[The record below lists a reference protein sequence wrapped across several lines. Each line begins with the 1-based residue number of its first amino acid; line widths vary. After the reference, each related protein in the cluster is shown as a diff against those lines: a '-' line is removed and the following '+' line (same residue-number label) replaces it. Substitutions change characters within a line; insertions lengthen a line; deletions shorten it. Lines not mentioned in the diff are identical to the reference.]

1 MMDSFMYCL
10 KKIKFSIFFSF
21 LMGLFLCS
29 SIFAADNNL
38 TIKNAEINSQFE
50 AYFLNADFDLSF
62 SEDLDEAIR
71 KGIPINFIVEF
82 ELKKPRK
89 YWFDEEV
96 AKKSKEILLSYHALS
111 RQFILTESDN
121 RLIAFDNLTQVKNEL
136 KKIKN
141 WRIFDKS
148 QIDDTDKYLAYLQVK
163 LDQTKLPKQLQADIT
178 TNQEWQLT
186 SKQFQW
192 TFINKK

>member
-1 MMDSFMYCL
+1 MTDSFMHCL
-10 KKIKFSIFFSF
+10 KKIKLSIFLSFWMILFFS
-21 LMGLFLCS
+21 S
-29 SIFAADNNL
+29 STIAADNSL
-38 TIKNAEINSQFE
+38 TIKNTEINSQFE

-62 SEDLDEAIR
+62 NDDLDEAIR
-71 KGIPINFIVEF
+71 KGIPVNFIIEF

-96 AKKSKEILLSYHALS
+96 AKKTKEILLTYHALS
-111 RQFILTESDN
+111 KQFILSESEN
-121 RLIAFDNLTQVKNEL
+121 HLIAFDNLTQAKNEL
-136 KKIKN
+136 KRIKN

-148 QIDDTDKYLAYLQVK
+148 QIDDTDKYSAYLQVK

-178 TNQEWQLT
+178 SNQEWQLA

-192 TFINKK
+192 TFVNKK

>member
-1 MMDSFMYCL
+1 MTDSFMHCL
-10 KKIKFSIFFSF
+10 KKIKLSVFFSF
-21 LMGLFLCS
+21 WMILFFS
-29 SIFAADNNL
+29 SSTIAGDNSL
-38 TIKNAEINSQFE
+38 IIKTAEISNQFE

-62 SEDLDEAIR
+62 NDDLDEAIK
-71 KGIPINFIVEF
+71 KGIPVNFIIEF

-96 AKKSKEILLSYHALS
+96 TKKTKEILLSYHALS
-111 RQFILTESDN
+111 KQFTLTESEN
-121 RLIAFDNLTQVKNEL
+121 RLISFDNLTQAKNEL

-148 QIDDTDKYLAYLQVK
+148 QIDDTEKYSAYLLVK

-178 TNQEWQLT
+178 SNQEWQLA

-192 TFINKK
+192 TFVNKK

>member
-1 MMDSFMYCL
+1 MTDSFMHCL
-10 KKIKFSIFFSF
+10 KKIKLSIFFSF
-21 LMGLFLCS
+21 WMILFFS
-29 SIFAADNNL
+29 SSTIASDNSL
-38 TIKNAEINSQFE
+38 IIKTAEINSQFE

-62 SEDLDEAIR
+62 NDDLDEAIK
-71 KGIPINFIVEF
+71 KGIPINFIIEF

-96 AKKSKEILLSYHALS
+96 TKKTKEILLTYHALS
-111 RQFILTESDN
+111 KQFTLTESEN
-121 RLIAFDNLTQVKNEL
+121 RLIAFDNLTQAKNEL

-148 QIDDTDKYLAYLQVK
+148 HIDDTEKYSAYLQVK

-178 TNQEWQLT
+178 SNQEWQLA

-192 TFINKK
+192 TFVNKK

>member
-1 MMDSFMYCL
+1 MTDSFMHCL
-10 KKIKFSIFFSF
+10 KKIKLSIFFSF
-21 LMGLFLCS
+21 WMILFFS
-29 SIFAADNNL
+29 SSTIASDNSL
-38 TIKNAEINSQFE
+38 IIKTAEINSQFE

-62 SEDLDEAIR
+62 NDDLDEAIK
-71 KGIPINFIVEF
+71 KGIPVNFIIEF

-89 YWFDEEV
+89 YWFEEEV
-96 AKKSKEILLSYHALS
+96 TKKTKEILLTYHALS
-111 RQFILTESDN
+111 KQFTLTESEN
-121 RLIAFDNLTQVKNEL
+121 RLIAFDNLTQAKNEL

-148 QIDDTDKYLAYLQVK
+148 QIDDTEKYSAYLQVK

-178 TNQEWQLT
+178 TNQEWQLA

-192 TFINKK
+192 TFVNKK

>member
-1 MMDSFMYCL
+1 MTDSFMHCL
-10 KKIKFSIFFSF
+10 KKIKLSIFFSF
-21 LMGLFLCS
+21 WMILFLS
-29 SIFAADNNL
+29 SSTIASDNSL
-38 TIKNAEINSQFE
+38 IIKTAEINSQFE

-62 SEDLDEAIR
+62 NDDLDEAIK
-71 KGIPINFIVEF
+71 KGIPINFIIEF

-96 AKKSKEILLSYHALS
+96 TKKTKEILLSYHALS
-111 RQFILTESDN
+111 KQFTLTESEN
-121 RLIAFDNLTQVKNEL
+121 RLIAFDNLTQAKNEL

-148 QIDDTDKYLAYLQVK
+148 QIDDTEKYSAYLQVK

-178 TNQEWQLT
+178 SNQEWQLA

-192 TFINKK
+192 TFVNKK

>member
-1 MMDSFMYCL
+1 MHCL
-10 KKIKFSIFFSF
+10 KKIKLSIFFSF
-21 LMGLFLCS
+21 WMILFFS
-29 SIFAADNNL
+29 SSTIASDNSL
-38 TIKNAEINSQFE
+38 IIKTAEINSQFE

-62 SEDLDEAIR
+62 NDDLDEAIK
-71 KGIPINFIVEF
+71 KGIPINFIIEF

-96 AKKSKEILLSYHALS
+96 TKKTKEILLTYHALS
-111 RQFILTESDN
+111 KQFTLTESEN
-121 RLIAFDNLTQVKNEL
+121 RLIAFDNLTQAKDEL

-148 QIDDTDKYLAYLQVK
+148 QIDDTEKYSAYLQVK

-178 TNQEWQLT
+178 SNQEWQLA

-192 TFINKK
+192 TFVNKK

>member
-21 LMGLFLCS
+21 LMSFFICS

-71 KGIPINFIVEF
+71 KGIPINFIIEF

-89 YWFDEEV
+89 YWFEEEV

-121 RLIAFDNLTQVKNEL
+121 RLIAFDNLTQAKNEL

-141 WRIFDKS
+141 WRVFDKS

-163 LDQTKLPKQLQADIT
+163 LDQTKLPKQLQVDIT

-192 TFINKK
+192 TFVNKK

>member
-1 MMDSFMYCL
+1 MTDSFMHCL
-10 KKIKFSIFFSF
+10 KKIKLSIFFSF
-21 LMGLFLCS
+21 WMILFFS
-29 SIFAADNNL
+29 STTIASDNSL
-38 TIKNAEINSQFE
+38 IIKTAEINSQFE

-62 SEDLDEAIR
+62 NDDLDEAIK
-71 KGIPINFIVEF
+71 KGIPVNFIIEF

-96 AKKSKEILLSYHALS
+96 TKKTKEILLTYHALS
-111 RQFILTESDN
+111 KQFTLTESEN
-121 RLIAFDNLTQVKNEL
+121 RLIAFDNLTQAKNEL

-148 QIDDTDKYLAYLQVK
+148 QIDDTEKYSAYLQVK
-163 LDQTKLPKQLQADIT
+163 LDQTKLPKQLQVDIT
-178 TNQEWQLT
+178 SNQEWQLA

-192 TFINKK
+192 TFVNKK

>member
-1 MMDSFMYCL
+1 MTDSFMHCL
-10 KKIKFSIFFSF
+10 KKIKLSIFFSF
-21 LMGLFLCS
+21 WMILFFS
-29 SIFAADNNL
+29 SSTIASDNSL
-38 TIKNAEINSQFE
+38 IIKTAEINSQFE

-62 SEDLDEAIR
+62 NDDLDEAIK
-71 KGIPINFIVEF
+71 KGIPINFIIEF

-96 AKKSKEILLSYHALS
+96 AKKTKEILLTYHALS
-111 RQFILTESDN
+111 KQFILSESEN
-121 RLIAFDNLTQVKNEL
+121 HLIAFDNLTQAKNEL
-136 KKIKN
+136 KRIKN

-148 QIDDTDKYLAYLQVK
+148 QIDDTDKYSAYLQVK

-178 TNQEWQLT
+178 SNQEWQLA

-192 TFINKK
+192 MFVNKK

>member
-1 MMDSFMYCL
+1 MTDSFMHCL
-10 KKIKFSIFFSF
+10 KKIKLSIFFSF
-21 LMGLFLCS
+21 WMTLFFS
-29 SIFAADNNL
+29 SSTIASDNSL
-38 TIKNAEINSQFE
+38 IIKTAEINSQFE

-62 SEDLDEAIR
+62 NDDLDEAIK
-71 KGIPINFIVEF
+71 KGIPINFIIEF

-96 AKKSKEILLSYHALS
+96 TKKTKEILLTYHALS
-111 RQFILTESDN
+111 KQFTLTESEN
-121 RLIAFDNLTQVKNEL
+121 RLIAFDNLTQAKNEL

-148 QIDDTDKYLAYLQVK
+148 QIDDTEKYSAYLQVK

-178 TNQEWQLT
+178 SNQEWQLA

-192 TFINKK
+192 TFVNKK

>member
-1 MMDSFMYCL
+1 MTDSFMRCL
-10 KKIKFSIFFSF
+10 KKIKLSIFLSFWMILFFS
-21 LMGLFLCS
+21 S
-29 SIFAADNNL
+29 STIAADNSL
-38 TIKNAEINSQFE
+38 TIKNTEINSQFE

-62 SEDLDEAIR
+62 NDDLDEAIR
-71 KGIPINFIVEF
+71 KGIPVNFIIEF

-96 AKKSKEILLSYHALS
+96 AKKTKEILLTYHALS
-111 RQFILTESDN
+111 KQFILSESEN
-121 RLIAFDNLTQVKNEL
+121 HLIAFDNLTQAKNEL
-136 KKIKN
+136 KRIKN

-148 QIDDTDKYLAYLQVK
+148 QIDDTDKYSAYLQVK

-178 TNQEWQLT
+178 SNQEWQLA

-192 TFINKK
+192 TFVNKK

>member
-1 MMDSFMYCL
+1 MTDSFMHCL
-10 KKIKFSIFFSF
+10 KKIKLSIFFS
-21 LMGLFLCS
+21 LWMALFFPS
-29 SIFAADNNL
+29 SIVAADNSL
-38 TIKNAEINSQFE
+38 IIKTAEINSQFE

-62 SEDLDEAIR
+62 NDDLDEAIR
-71 KGIPINFIVEF
+71 KGIPINFVIEF

-96 AKKSKEILLSYHALS
+96 TKKTKEILLSYHALS
-111 RQFILTESDN
+111 KQFILAESEN
-121 RLIAFDNLTQVKNEL
+121 RLIAFDNLTQAKNEL
-136 KKIKN
+136 KRIKN

-148 QIDDTDKYLAYLQVK
+148 QIDDTEKYSAYLQVK

-178 TNQEWQLT
+178 SNQEWQLA

-192 TFINKK
+192 TFVNKK

>member
-1 MMDSFMYCL
+1 MTDSFMHCL
-10 KKIKFSIFFSF
+10 KKIKLSIFFS
-21 LMGLFLCS
+21 LWMALFFPS
-29 SIFAADNNL
+29 SIVAADNSL
-38 TIKNAEINSQFE
+38 IIKTAEINNQFE

-62 SEDLDEAIR
+62 NDDLDEAIR
-71 KGIPINFIVEF
+71 KGIPINFVIEF

-96 AKKSKEILLSYHALS
+96 AKKTKEILLSYHALS
-111 RQFILTESDN
+111 KQFILAESEN
-121 RLIAFDNLTQVKNEL
+121 RLIAFDNLTQAKNEL
-136 KKIKN
+136 KRIKN

-148 QIDDTDKYLAYLQVK
+148 QIDDTEKYSAYPLVK

-178 TNQEWQLT
+178 SNQEWQLA

-192 TFINKK
+192 TFVNKK

>member
-1 MMDSFMYCL
+1 MTDSFMHCL
-10 KKIKFSIFFSF
+10 KKIKLSIFFS
-21 LMGLFLCS
+21 LWMALFLPS
-29 SIFAADNNL
+29 SIVAADNSL
-38 TIKNAEINSQFE
+38 IIKTAEINGQFE

-62 SEDLDEAIR
+62 NDDLDEAIR
-71 KGIPINFIVEF
+71 KGIPINFVIEF

-96 AKKSKEILLSYHALS
+96 AKKTKEILLSYHALS
-111 RQFILTESDN
+111 KQFILAESEN
-121 RLIAFDNLTQVKNEL
+121 RLIAFDNLTQAKNEL
-136 KKIKN
+136 KRIKN

-148 QIDDTDKYLAYLQVK
+148 QIDDTEKYSAYLLVK

-178 TNQEWQLT
+178 SNQEWQLA

-192 TFINKK
+192 TFVNKK

>member
-1 MMDSFMYCL
+1 MTDSFMRCL
-10 KKIKFSIFFSF
+10 KKIKLSIFLSFWMILFFS
-21 LMGLFLCS
+21 S
-29 SIFAADNNL
+29 STIASDNSL
-38 TIKNAEINSQFE
+38 IIKTAEINSQFE

-62 SEDLDEAIR
+62 NDDLDEAIR
-71 KGIPINFIVEF
+71 KGIPINFVIEF

-96 AKKSKEILLSYHALS
+96 AKKTKEILLSYHALS
-111 RQFILTESDN
+111 KQFILAESEN
-121 RLIAFDNLTQVKNEL
+121 RLIAFDNLTQAKNEL

-148 QIDDTDKYLAYLQVK
+148 QIDDTEKYSAYLQVK

-178 TNQEWQLT
+178 SNQEWQLA

-192 TFINKK
+192 TFVNKK

>member
-1 MMDSFMYCL
+1 MMDSFMHCL
-10 KKIKFSIFFSF
+10 KKIKLSVFFSF
-21 LMGLFLCS
+21 WMILFFS
-29 SIFAADNNL
+29 SSTIAGDNSL
-38 TIKNAEINSQFE
+38 IIKTAEISNQFE

-62 SEDLDEAIR
+62 NDDLDEAIK
-71 KGIPINFIVEF
+71 KGIPVNFIIEF

-96 AKKSKEILLSYHALS
+96 TKKTKEILLSYHALS
-111 RQFILTESDN
+111 KQFTLTESEN
-121 RLIAFDNLTQVKNEL
+121 RLISFDNLTQAKNEL

-148 QIDDTDKYLAYLQVK
+148 QIDDTEKYSAYLLVK

-178 TNQEWQLT
+178 SNQEWQLA

-192 TFINKK
+192 TFVNKK

>member
-1 MMDSFMYCL
+1 MTDSFMHCL
-10 KKIKFSIFFSF
+10 KKIKLSIFFSF
-21 LMGLFLCS
+21 WMILFFS
-29 SIFAADNNL
+29 SSTIASDNSL
-38 TIKNAEINSQFE
+38 IIKTAEINSQFE

-62 SEDLDEAIR
+62 NDDLDEAIK
-71 KGIPINFIVEF
+71 KGIPVNFIIEF

-89 YWFDEEV
+89 YWFEEEV
-96 AKKSKEILLSYHALS
+96 TKKTKEILLTYHALS
-111 RQFILTESDN
+111 KQFTLTESEN
-121 RLIAFDNLTQVKNEL
+121 RLIAFDNLTQAKNEL

-148 QIDDTDKYLAYLQVK
+148 QIDDAEKYSAYLQVK

-178 TNQEWQLT
+178 SNQEWQLA

-192 TFINKK
+192 TFVNKK

>member
-1 MMDSFMYCL
+1 MTDSFMHCL
-10 KKIKFSIFFSF
+10 KKIKLSIFFSF
-21 LMGLFLCS
+21 WMILFFS
-29 SIFAADNNL
+29 SSTIASDNSL
-38 TIKNAEINSQFE
+38 IIKTAEINSQFE

-62 SEDLDEAIR
+62 NDDLDEAIK
-71 KGIPINFIVEF
+71 KGIPINFIIEF

-96 AKKSKEILLSYHALS
+96 TKKTKEILLTYHALS
-111 RQFILTESDN
+111 KQFTLTESEN
-121 RLIAFDNLTQVKNEL
+121 RLIAFDNLTQAKNEL

-148 QIDDTDKYLAYLQVK
+148 QIDDTEKYSAYLQVK

-178 TNQEWQLT
+178 SNQEWQLA

-192 TFINKK
+192 TFVNKK

>member
-1 MMDSFMYCL
+1 MTDSFMHCL
-10 KKIKFSIFFSF
+10 KKIKLSIFFSF
-21 LMGLFLCS
+21 WMILFLS
-29 SIFAADNNL
+29 SSTIASDNSL
-38 TIKNAEINSQFE
+38 IIKTAEINSQFE

-62 SEDLDEAIR
+62 NDDLDEAIR
-71 KGIPINFIVEF
+71 KGIPINFVIEF

-96 AKKSKEILLSYHALS
+96 AKKTKEILLSYHALS
-111 RQFILTESDN
+111 KQFILAESEN
-121 RLIAFDNLTQVKNEL
+121 RLIAFDNLTQAKNEL
-136 KKIKN
+136 KRIKN

-148 QIDDTDKYLAYLQVK
+148 QIDDTEKYSAYLQVK

-178 TNQEWQLT
+178 SNQEWQLA

-192 TFINKK
+192 TFVNKK

>member
-1 MMDSFMYCL
+1 MTDSFMHCL
-10 KKIKFSIFFSF
+10 KKIKLSIFFSF
-21 LMGLFLCS
+21 WMILFLS
-29 SIFAADNNL
+29 SSTIASDNSL
-38 TIKNAEINSQFE
+38 IIKTAEINSQFE

-62 SEDLDEAIR
+62 NDDLDEAIK
-71 KGIPINFIVEF
+71 KGIPVNFIIEF

-96 AKKSKEILLSYHALS
+96 TKKTKEILLTYHALS
-111 RQFILTESDN
+111 KQFTLTESEN
-121 RLIAFDNLTQVKNEL
+121 RLIAFDNLTQAKNEL

-148 QIDDTDKYLAYLQVK
+148 QIDDTEKYSAYLQVK

-178 TNQEWQLT
+178 SNQEWQLA

-192 TFINKK
+192 TFVNKK

>member
-1 MMDSFMYCL
+1 MHCL
-10 KKIKFSIFFSF
+10 KKIKLSIFFSF
-21 LMGLFLCS
+21 WIILFFS
-29 SIFAADNNL
+29 SSTIASDNSL
-38 TIKNAEINSQFE
+38 IIKTAEINSQFE

-62 SEDLDEAIR
+62 NDDLDEAIK
-71 KGIPINFIVEF
+71 KGIPINFIIEF

-96 AKKSKEILLSYHALS
+96 TKKTKEILLTYHALS
-111 RQFILTESDN
+111 KQFTLTESEN
-121 RLIAFDNLTQVKNEL
+121 RLIAFDNLTQAKNEL

-148 QIDDTDKYLAYLQVK
+148 QIDDTEKYSAYLQVK

-178 TNQEWQLT
+178 SNQEWQLA

-192 TFINKK
+192 TFVNKK

>member
-1 MMDSFMYCL
+1 MTDSFMHCL
-10 KKIKFSIFFSF
+10 KKIKLSIFFS
-21 LMGLFLCS
+21 LWMVLFLPS
-29 SIFAADNNL
+29 SIVAADNSL
-38 TIKNAEINSQFE
+38 IIKTAEINSQFE

-62 SEDLDEAIR
+62 NDDLDEAIR
-71 KGIPINFIVEF
+71 KGIPINFVIEF

-96 AKKSKEILLSYHALS
+96 AKKTKEILLSYHALS
-111 RQFILTESDN
+111 KQFILAESEN
-121 RLIAFDNLTQVKNEL
+121 RLIAFDNLTQAKNEL
-136 KKIKN
+136 KRIKN

-148 QIDDTDKYLAYLQVK
+148 QIDDTEKYSAYLLVK

-178 TNQEWQLT
+178 SNQEWQLA

-192 TFINKK
+192 TFVNKK

>member
-1 MMDSFMYCL
+1 MTDSFMHCL
-10 KKIKFSIFFSF
+10 KKIKLSIFFSF
-21 LMGLFLCS
+21 WMILFFS
-29 SIFAADNNL
+29 PSTIASDNSL
-38 TIKNAEINSQFE
+38 IIKTAEINSQFE

-62 SEDLDEAIR
+62 NDDLDEAIK
-71 KGIPINFIVEF
+71 KGIPINFIIEF

-96 AKKSKEILLSYHALS
+96 TKKTKEILLTYHALS
-111 RQFILTESDN
+111 KQFTLTESEN
-121 RLIAFDNLTQVKNEL
+121 RLIAFDNLTQAKNEL

-148 QIDDTDKYLAYLQVK
+148 QIDDTEKYSAYLQVK

-178 TNQEWQLT
+178 TNQEWQLA

-192 TFINKK
+192 TFVNKK

>member
-1 MMDSFMYCL
+1 MTDSFMHCL
-10 KKIKFSIFFSF
+10 KKIKLSIFFSF
-21 LMGLFLCS
+21 WMILFFS
-29 SIFAADNNL
+29 SSTIASDNSL
-38 TIKNAEINSQFE
+38 IIKTAEINSQFE
-50 AYFLNADFDLSF
+50 AYFLNAEFELFFND
-62 SEDLDEAIR
+62 DLDEAIR
-71 KGIPINFIVEF
+71 KGIPINFIIEF

-96 AKKSKEILLSYHALS
+96 TKKTKEILLTYHALS
-111 RQFILTESDN
+111 KQFTLTESEN
-121 RLIAFDNLTQVKNEL
+121 RLIAFDNLTQAKNEL

-148 QIDDTDKYLAYLQVK
+148 QIDDTEKYSAYLQVK

-178 TNQEWQLT
+178 SNQEWQLA

-192 TFINKK
+192 TFVNKK

>member
-1 MMDSFMYCL
+1 MHCL
-10 KKIKFSIFFSF
+10 KKIKLSIFFSF
-21 LMGLFLCS
+21 WMILFLS
-29 SIFAADNNL
+29 SSTIASDNSL
-38 TIKNAEINSQFE
+38 IIKTAEINSQFE

-62 SEDLDEAIR
+62 NDDLDEAIK
-71 KGIPINFIVEF
+71 KGIPINFIIEF

-96 AKKSKEILLSYHALS
+96 TKKTKEILLTYHALS
-111 RQFILTESDN
+111 KQFTLTESEN
-121 RLIAFDNLTQVKNEL
+121 RLIAFDNLTQAKNEL

-148 QIDDTDKYLAYLQVK
+148 QIDDTEKYSAYLQVK
-163 LDQTKLPKQLQADIT
+163 LDQTKLPKQLQVDIT
-178 TNQEWQLT
+178 SNQEWQLA

-192 TFINKK
+192 TFVNKK

>member
-1 MMDSFMYCL
+1 MTDSFMHCL
-10 KKIKFSIFFSF
+10 KKIKLSIFFSF
-21 LMGLFLCS
+21 WMILFLS
-29 SIFAADNNL
+29 SSTIASDNSL
-38 TIKNAEINSQFE
+38 IIKTAEINSQFE

-62 SEDLDEAIR
+62 NDDLDEAIK
-71 KGIPINFIVEF
+71 KGIPINFIIEF

-96 AKKSKEILLSYHALS
+96 AKKTKEILLSYHALS
-111 RQFILTESDN
+111 KQFILAESEN
-121 RLIAFDNLTQVKNEL
+121 RLIAFDNLTQAKNEL
-136 KKIKN
+136 KRIKN

-148 QIDDTDKYLAYLQVK
+148 QIDDTEKYSAYLLVK

-178 TNQEWQLT
+178 SNQEWQLA

-192 TFINKK
+192 TFVNKK

>member
-1 MMDSFMYCL
+1 MTDSFMHCL
-10 KKIKFSIFFSF
+10 KKIKLSIFFSF
-21 LMGLFLCS
+21 WMILFFS
-29 SIFAADNNL
+29 SSTIASDNSL
-38 TIKNAEINSQFE
+38 IIKTAEINSQFE

-62 SEDLDEAIR
+62 NDDLDEAIK
-71 KGIPINFIVEF
+71 KGIPVNFIIEF

-89 YWFDEEV
+89 YWFEEEV
-96 AKKSKEILLSYHALS
+96 TKKKKEILLTYHALS
-111 RQFILTESDN
+111 KQFTLTESEN
-121 RLIAFDNLTQVKNEL
+121 RLIAFDNLTQAKNEL

-148 QIDDTDKYLAYLQVK
+148 QIDDTEKYSAYLQVK

-178 TNQEWQLT
+178 SNQEWQLA

-192 TFINKK
+192 TFVNKK